1 MATHTTAN
9 RTRATRGK
17 LERALIELESFA
29 NADNVD
35 HVVSAWDQNG
45 LARAIDL
52 IRTVESTLYHR
63 ATR

>member
-1 MATHTTAN
+1 MAKGRTNT
-9 RTRATRGK
+9 TRATRGK

-35 HVVSAWDQNG
+35 HVISARDQNG

-52 IRTVESTLYHR
+52 IQIIESTLYHR